1 MGKITSNT
9 FLAELVKLED
19 ISNMKVHVAF
29 VKFMKAGGSEPL
41 PTFKKK
47 FISAQA
53 GDLPVAEEVVV
64 VEAPVEIPVIDE
76 VTEEAEVTEE
86 EEEVQEE
93 EEVIAP
99 APVIEV
105 SNGKGTVEIPV
116 ISSKEEPAV
125 KEEEVEKEVEEV
137 VEEEEEEEEVVEEV
151 EETVEEEEVVEE
163 EITEDDIEIEE
174 PFEDPVEELV
184 PNTIKLDSSN
194 VELVKVKPTPA
205 ISSNV
210 GVRSTKNYKNGDEVP
225 DMPGLIPTGT
235 KFDELISDRITS
247 QEELDDYKEKYGE
260 DMPEDMVEIGGF
272 TRKCAD
278 IRAARAGAGKTWT
291 TCMLAAKAKIFARK
305 EFGKDIRVGLISAE
319 MRESEWAKELKGS
332 PILEELEVDYMLDYV
347 GCDNYQEIFWEAFGD
362 YDIVVVDS
370 FPAVISHFRMVPA
383 EKRTEKALVFDFIRT
398 SLISVANN
406 DNNAQIINQATKDGN
421 YKGGTE
427 LPHMM
432 SSLSFIN
439 VDEQE
444 RYMEF
449 NKNRNNGGIGKKL
462 YTIKTKDG
470 DLDFKSELY
479 DATYKKT
486 EDKKQSISDLI
497 SKLKSGEDS
506 IDGLGEDEV
515 GINNIHESG
524 NGGETEEEI
533 AELG

>member
-1 MGKITSNT
+1 MGKITSDT

-47 FISAQA
+47 FISAQS

-64 VEAPVEIPVIDE
+64 EKVI
-76 VTEEAEVTEE
+76 
-86 EEEVQEE
+86 
-93 EEVIAP
+93 EEVIEEVIEDVVEETVEELIEEVVEEVVVQEP
-99 APVIEV
+99 VVEEEKEEVIEEPVVKEEVIVTPPVIEV
-105 SNGKGTVEIPV
+105 SDGTNTIEIPV
-116 ISSKEEPAV
+116 LDSKKEITEVIEED
-125 KEEEVEKEVEEV
+125 EEVVEDVVEEV
-137 VEEEEEEEEVVEEV
+137 VEEAV
-151 EETVEEEEVVEE
+151 
-163 EITEDDIEIEE
+163 IK
-174 PFEDPVEELV
+174 PVPV
-184 PNTIKLDSSN
+184 TNSN
-194 VELVKVKPTPA
+194 IA
-205 ISSNV
+205 
-210 GVRSTKNYKNGDEVP
+210 VRVTKNYKNGDEVP

-278 IRAARAGAGKTWT
+278 IRAAKAGAGKTWT

-305 EFGKDIRVGLISAE
+305 EFGKELRVGLISAE

-370 FPAVISHFRMVPA
+370 FPAVISHFKMVPA

-398 SLISVANN
+398 SLLSVASN

-432 SSLSFIN
+432 SSLSFIK

-449 NKNRNNGGIGKKL
+449 DKNRNNGAIGKKL

-506 IDGLGEDEV
+506 IDGLGENEV

-524 NGGETEEEI
+524 NGGETAQEI
-533 AELG
+533 EELG

>member
-1 MGKITSNT
+1 MGKITSDT

-76 VTEEAEVTEE
+76 VTEEEEIVEAVE
-86 EEEVQEE
+86 EEEVAEK
-93 EEVIAP
+93 

-105 SNGKGTVEIPV
+105 SDGETVTVVPV
-116 ISSKEEPAV
+116 ISSKEEPVV
-125 KEEEVEKEVEEV
+125 K
-137 VEEEEEEEEVVEEV
+137 EEV
-151 EETVEEEEVVEE
+151 EEEVKKTVEEDTVEEKEEVVKEDIKEE
-163 EITEDDIEIEE
+163 DIEIEE
-174 PFEDPVEELV
+174 PFEDPVEEPV
-184 PNTIKLDSSN
+184 PCTIELDSN
-194 VELVKVKPTPA
+194 TVEPVKVKPTPT
-205 ISSNV
+205 IGNNV
-210 GVRSTKNYKNGDEVP
+210 GVRVTKNYKNGDEVP
-225 DMPGLIPTGT
+225 EMPGLIPTGT

-370 FPAVISHFRMVPA
+370 FPAVISHFKMVPA

-398 SLISVANN
+398 SLLSVADN

-439 VDEQE
+439 VEEQE

-479 DATYKKT
+479 DATYNKK

-506 IDGLGEDEV
+506 IDGLGENEV

-524 NGGETEEEI
+524 NGGETAEEI

>member
-1 MGKITSNT
+1 MGKITSDT

-64 VEAPVEIPVIDE
+64 EK
-76 VTEEAEVTEE
+76 
-86 EEEVQEE
+86 
-93 EEVIAP
+93 EEVIEE
-99 APVIEV
+99 VIE
-105 SNGKGTVEIPV
+105 
-116 ISSKEEPAV
+116 
-125 KEEEVEKEVEEV
+125 EV
-137 VEEEEEEEEVVEEV
+137 V
-151 EETVEEEEVVEE
+151 EETVEEVIEEPAEEPVVEEVVVEE
-163 EITEDDIEIEE
+163 EVLVVEEEVEEVIVTPPVIEVSDGTNTVEIPVLDSKEVIEE
-174 PFEDPVEELV
+174 KVVEEEELIKDGLLKAIVVEDVVKPV
-184 PNTIKLDSSN
+184 PVTSSN
-194 VELVKVKPTPA
+194 IA
-205 ISSNV
+205 
-210 GVRSTKNYKNGDEVP
+210 VRVTKNYKNGDEVP

-278 IRAARAGAGKTWT
+278 IRAAKAGAGKTWT

-305 EFGKDIRVGLISAE
+305 EFGKELRVGLISAE

-347 GCDNYQEIFWEAFGD
+347 GCDNYQEIFWEAFAD

-370 FPAVISHFRMVPA
+370 FPAVISHFKMVPA

-398 SLISVANN
+398 SLLSVASN

-432 SSLSFIN
+432 SSLSFIQ

-449 NKNRNNGGIGKKL
+449 NKNRNNGAIGKKL

-524 NGGETEEEI
+524 NGGETAQELEE
-533 AELG
+533 LS

>member
-1 MGKITSNT
+1 MGKITSDT

-29 VKFMKAGGSEPL
+29 VKFMKAGGAEPL

-76 VTEEAEVTEE
+76 VTEE
-86 EEEVQEE
+86 EEV
-93 EEVIAP
+93 
-99 APVIEV
+99 
-105 SNGKGTVEIPV
+105 
-116 ISSKEEPAV
+116 
-125 KEEEVEKEVEEV
+125 VEEV
-137 VEEEEEEEEVVEEV
+137 VEVVEEEVVIAPTPVIEEPVVEAPVVEKEEEVIEETIEETIEEVIEEVIEEEEVVEEPV
-151 EETVEEEEVVEE
+151 PYIIELDSKNTVE
-163 EITEDDIEIEE
+163 
-174 PFEDPVEELV
+174 PV
-184 PNTIKLDSSN
+184 I
-194 VELVKVKPTPA
+194 VKPTPT
-205 ISSNV
+205 IGSNIA
-210 GVRSTKNYKNGDEVP
+210 VRVTKNYKNGDEVP

-278 IRAARAGAGKTWT
+278 IRAAKAGAGKTWT

-305 EFGKDIRVGLISAE
+305 EFGKDLRVGLISAE

-370 FPAVISHFRMVPA
+370 FPAVISHFKMVPA

-398 SLISVANN
+398 SLLSVANN

-432 SSLSFIN
+432 SSLSFIQ
-439 VDEQE
+439 VEEQE

-449 NKNRNNGGIGKKL
+449 NKNRNNGAIGKKL

-479 DATYKKT
+479 DATYNKK

-506 IDGLGEDEV
+506 IDGLGENEV

-524 NGGETEEEI
+524 NGGENAEEI